1 MKGLVLLTTVA
12 FVVPYAGDACAAGG
26 DKCLY
31 DPTCRAAL
39 TQLMELF
46 LSPTN
51 VPLLTLTQKG
61 QLYQLN
67 AALTLTLQQ
76 LQSILAICQGAP
88 TVTICRNLLQ
98 AIQKPARPPPAPV
111 SPRRVPVFPPPR
123 RVLPPIAGPMLPPL
137 GFGEGVL
144 PEPILPIDVLMFG

>member
-76 LQSILAICQGAP
+76 LQVQ
-88 TVTICRNLLQ
+88 VTKANLLFG
-98 AIQKPARPPPAPV
+98 ADPLKIRRRAYEAGSKAFD
-111 SPRRVPVFPPPR
+111 RRV
-123 RVLPPIAGPMLPPL
+123 
-137 GFGEGVL
+137 
-144 PEPILPIDVLMFG
+144 

>member
-1 MKGLVLLTTVA
+1 MKGLLSFATVA
-12 FVVPYAGDACAAGG
+12 LVVPYAGEACAAGG

-51 VPLLTLTQKG
+51 VPRLTLTQTG

-67 AALTLTLQQ
+67 AAMTLTLQQ
-76 LQSILAICQGAP
+76 LQVLVER
-88 TVTICRNLLQ
+88 VTN
-98 AIQKPARPPPAPV
+98 
-111 SPRRVPVFPPPR
+111 
-123 RVLPPIAGPMLPPL
+123 M
-137 GFGEGVL
+137 
-144 PEPILPIDVLMFG
+144 